1 MTTSP
6 FALAL
11 CQAGAEPWLKQEVA
25 RVRPDLHASYQR
37 PGVVT
42 FKATGEPFRP
52 DEAPASVFAR
62 VWACAAGPVKSI
74 EDAVAV
80 AERVGA
86 THLWIAPRD
95 QGLPDMV
102 PPLRIDEVN
111 RHAAEVEAALRA
123 SGRFAEGEPSK
134 GDRVLNVVTSPGEP
148 LVVGWHDHGPGRHH
162 GPGGRMPV
170 PARPDAPS
178 RAYAKMAEGLYWSG
192 AAVGGKDMV
201 LELGSAPGGGTL
213 ALLERGARVLAVDT
227 QPMDDSLL
235 VNPSM
240 RWIRRAAGDVRFE
253 ELPLREVTWIACD
266 VHLAPVLALNMVRRF
281 VVPVRDHLKGLLL
294 TLKLNDDATVEAL
307 PRLLE
312 QIQGWGAREVR
323 ALQLPSNRHDLFVYA
338 PFDRPVKPRVAKRPG
353 PARR

>member
-6 FALAL
+6 FALVL
-11 CQAGAEPWLKQEVA
+11 CQAGAEPWLKQELA

-42 FKATGEPFRP
+42 FKAMGEPFRP
-52 DEAPASVFAR
+52 DEAPSSVFAR

-74 EDAVAV
+74 EDALAV
-80 AERVGA
+80 AERVNA

-111 RHAAEVEAALRA
+111 RHAAEVEAELRA
-123 SGRFAEGEPSK
+123 SGRFAEGEPNK

-170 PARPDAPS
+170 APRPDAPS

-201 LELGSAPGGGTL
+201 LELGSGAALAGGHLDRLRHPPRPGARAEHGPPL
-213 ALLERGARVLAVDT
+213 RGARA
-227 QPMDDSLL
+227 
-235 VNPSM
+235 
-240 RWIRRAAGDVRFE
+240 
-253 ELPLREVTWIACD
+253 
-266 VHLAPVLALNMVRRF
+266 
-281 VVPVRDHLKGLLL
+281 
-294 TLKLNDDATVEAL
+294 
-307 PRLLE
+307 
-312 QIQGWGAREVR
+312 
-323 ALQLPSNRHDLFVYA
+323 
-338 PFDRPVKPRVAKRPG
+338 
-353 PARR
+353 